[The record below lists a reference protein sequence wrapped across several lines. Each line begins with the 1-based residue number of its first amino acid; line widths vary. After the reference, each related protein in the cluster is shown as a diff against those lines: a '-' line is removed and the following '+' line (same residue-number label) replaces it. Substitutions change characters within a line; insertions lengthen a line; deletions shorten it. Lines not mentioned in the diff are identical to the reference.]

1 MSGATT
7 VLHAINFQNVLF
19 ISIVHDYLS
28 KATPDIS
35 LHLQWYLILVQNS
48 FYLLFKQYEAKKLK
62 SMNLWAGLENFCLI
76 RAFARLVN

>member
-19 ISIVHDYLS
+19 ISIVYDYLS

-48 FYLLFKQYEAKKLK
+48 FYLLFKQYEAKKTEEYEPLGRVGELLF
-62 SMNLWAGLENFCLI
+62 N
-76 RAFARLVN
+76 